1 MDLYQV
7 LCIILG
13 VICVFIIIMFIFI
26 NHKYT
31 KTLKGFRDREVDAV
45 RAKKGV
51 RYTIDQ
57 TVVDENGE
65 MNVSFGSSDIVLK
78 QNVTETVGKKN
89 RVWAGKYTLLSTRDE
104 DETFNL
110 RIGKYVKEYK
120 HNQTIVL
127 SEGQEITAVNCDVI
141 LR

>member
-1 MDLYQV
+1 MDIYQI

-13 VICVFIIIMFIFI
+13 VLCLFIIIMFIFI
-26 NHKYT
+26 NNKYT
-31 KTLKGFRDREVDAV
+31 KTLKGFREREVDAI

-57 TVVDENGE
+57 TVVDENGDI
-65 MNVSFGSSDIVLK
+65 NVSYGTSDIILK
-78 QNVTETVGKKN
+78 QNKTELVGKKQ
-89 RVWAGKYTLLSTRDE
+89 RVWAGKYTVLSTSDE
-104 DETFNL
+104 NETFNL
-110 RIGKYVKEYK
+110 RIGNYVKEYK

-127 SEGQEITAVNCDVI
+127 SDGQEITAVSCDVI

>member
-1 MDLYQV
+1 MDIYQI

-13 VICVFIIIMFIFI
+13 VICVFILLMFIFI
-26 NHKYT
+26 NRKYS
-31 KTLKGFRDREVDAV
+31 KTLKGFKDREVDGI

-57 TVVDENGE
+57 TVIDENGE
-65 MNVSFGSSDIVLK
+65 MNVSFGSSDIILK
-78 QNVTETVGKKN
+78 QNETEIVGKKN
-89 RVWAGKYTLLSTRDE
+89 RVWAGKYTVLSTRDE

-120 HNQTIVL
+120 HNQKIVL